1 MCQNIRWNPFK
12 RWSEDGGGSHL
23 EWSFKRGK
31 MNMIRGL
38 VCQKQ
43 VSTAGTSNCIP
54 QYMWGV
60 ITCPSPWYLL
70 LAYNFSF
77 VKAVPRKH
85 SSVSKTFPLLELA
98 WGAEAYPATPL
109 TTTDVIIEKQGSTK
123 PYRYL
128 KTLVQ
133 VSREWLSDYIPHFSV
148 GCNYLSL
155 PQIHVLSPKSSF
167 MGCTVL
173 TSSIPLGTD
182 GITFS
187 SDINLK
193 SVSFWLRH
201 IWKWMGMSDRKY
213 ALKANSTPFA
223 RMMSLM
229 RKMAP
234 LVSTPLEEA
243 WIGLPSRSIPVPRK
257 KRRINLLRRRIHE
270 LTGETCDQE
279 NREQPITIA
288 LVLNTHLSYPIEA

>member
-31 MNMIRGL
+31 INMIRGL

-60 ITCPSPWYLL
+60 ITCPSPWYVL

-77 VKAVPRKH
+77 VKAVPRKY

-123 PYRYL
+123 PYPYL

-167 MGCTVL
+167 MGCTALLNGCQLIYLHLRYLSGRTGSLSVL
-173 TSSIPLGTD
+173 ISIWSRCRFG
-182 GITFS
+182 
-187 SDINLK
+187 
-193 SVSFWLRH
+193 
-201 IWKWMGMSDRKY
+201 Y
-213 ALKANSTPFA
+213 AISGSGWECRTGSTPWKRTVRPLPGWCHWWERWRHLCLHRWKRPGSGCLRA
-223 RMMSLM
+223 RYPCLEKNEESIYWEDEFMSWQG
-229 RKMAP
+229 R
-234 LVSTPLEEA
+234 
-243 WIGLPSRSIPVPRK
+243 PVI
-257 KRRINLLRRRIHE
+257 RRTENNLS
-270 LTGETCDQE
+270 
-279 NREQPITIA
+279 
-288 LVLNTHLSYPIEA
+288 LSL